1 MTEAP
6 SQPSDDPTTNA
17 DEIVASMSD
26 AGVAALFFTSG
37 SDIAFYQEAICK
49 RLAQGKEAPRL
60 ISITHEL
67 VNINAAMGY
76 AAVSGRPVACAV
88 HIDIGTLNFGA
99 GLHNASRARL
109 PLLLTAGTPAT
120 ADVGSMPGARDGGHH
135 WAQQTADQNGIAR
148 PHVKW
153 DHRLELQD
161 NAWNVV
167 GRAVQVATAT
177 PCGPAYL
184 SIPREVAMAP
194 SRLTPASR
202 LAYARRGATLPGAP
216 DEESVAGIY
225 RALTRARRVVVI
237 TGRGGVDP
245 ASCAEL
251 VRFADRFGAVVT
263 DGCKPTSS
271 YQCISYDHAL
281 YSPRR
286 VLGDADLVLVLEC
299 EVPWITG
306 VDDPPADA
314 TVIVVDADP
323 VAARVTLLDLPAS
336 RRLVSD
342 TSRFCRA
349 LLAWADA
356 HDARD
361 AAETF
366 GRRRDAAIAAVAR
379 WRAEDRAL
387 PESRRRTDLID
398 PDWAAMA
405 VSDALPE
412 DAIVFDDTVYSAPV
426 RRYSRLRGPAQYF
439 CNNTTAGGWGV
450 GAALGGALAQ
460 SQRPVVSVIGDGF
473 WTYGVPTSALW
484 VARACGAPFLGIVFQ
499 NNSYN
504 TGTEEVDRLH
514 PTGYA
519 RRAGFPGGYF
529 PQPVDFALEAAATG
543 AWGMNVTR
551 ATDLAGAIANGI
563 DRVRNGQAAVIA
575 IQLPRL
581 ATKF

>member
-1 MTEAP
+1 
-6 SQPSDDPTTNA
+6 
-17 DEIVASMSD
+17 
-26 AGVAALFFTSG
+26 
-37 SDIAFYQEAICK
+37 
-49 RLAQGKEAPRL
+49 
-60 ISITHEL
+60 
-67 VNINAAMGY
+67 
-76 AAVSGRPVACAV
+76 
-88 HIDIGTLNFGA
+88 
-99 GLHNASRARL
+99 
-109 PLLLTAGTPAT
+109 
-120 ADVGSMPGARDGGHH
+120 
-135 WAQQTADQNGIAR
+135 
-148 PHVKW
+148 
-153 DHRLELQD
+153 
-161 NAWNVV
+161 
-167 GRAVQVATAT
+167 
-177 PCGPAYL
+177 
-184 SIPREVAMAP
+184 
-194 SRLTPASR
+194 PASR
-202 LAYARRGATLPGAP
+202 LAYARRGATFPGAP
-216 DEESVAGIY
+216 DGGAVDAVY
-225 RALTRARRVVVI
+225 HALIEAHRVVVV

-245 ASCAEL
+245 QSCLEL
-251 VRFADRFGAVVT
+251 GRFAERFGAIVT
-263 DGCKPTSS
+263 NGCKPTSS
-271 YQCISYDHAL
+271 YQCISYDDAL

-286 VLGDADLVLVLEC
+286 VLAGADLVIVLEC
-299 EVPWITG
+299 EVPWIAG

-314 TVIVVDADP
+314 TVVVVDADP
-323 VAARVTLLDLPAS
+323 VTARVTLLDLPAS

-356 HDARD
+356 HDTND
-361 AAETF
+361 ATEVF
-366 GRRRDAAIAAVAR
+366 GRRREAVTADVAR

-387 PESRRRTDLID
+387 PESRYRTDLID

-460 SQRPVVSVIGDGF
+460 SERPVVSVIGDGF

-484 VARACGAPFLGIVFQ
+484 VARACRAPFLGIVFQ

-529 PQPVDFALEAAATG
+529 PQPVDFAMEAGATG

-551 ATDLAGAIANGI
+551 AEDLTGAIANGI
-563 DRVRNGQAAVIA
+563 ERVRAGQAAVIA

-581 ATKF
+581 LTDF